1 MGLMDG
7 YQRIEK
13 VMSEPSIRLAAET
26 DLPAINEIYNYYVL
40 HSTCTYQLEPESM
53 QDRFCWFRDH
63 PSEKYPV
70 IVVEEAGEI
79 FGWGSLSK
87 WRPRAAMA
95 PTVEV
100 TVYIRHDRHRQG
112 LGKMIL
118 NNLIER
124 SRQIGYQ
131 SAIAS
136 VSAEQ
141 TASIGLQETF
151 GFRRVAYLT
160 QVANKFD
167 QWLDLT
173 YMQLMLKEGR

>member
-1 MGLMDG
+1 MP
-7 YQRIEK
+7 
-13 VMSEPSIRLAAET
+13 EPSIRLAAAT

-40 HSTCTYQLEPESM
+40 HSTCTYQLEPESV
-53 QDRFCWFRDH
+53 QDRLSRFRDH

-70 IVVEEAGEI
+70 IVVEKEDEI
-79 FGWGSLSK
+79 LGWGSLSK

-100 TVYIRHDRHRQG
+100 TVYIRHDMHRQG
-112 LGKMIL
+112 LGRMIL
-118 NNLIER
+118 ADLIER
-124 SRQIGYQ
+124 SRQIGYH

-141 TASIGLQETF
+141 TASIGLQESF
-151 GFRRVAYLT
+151 GFRQVAYMA

-173 YMQLMLKEGR
+173 YMQLML